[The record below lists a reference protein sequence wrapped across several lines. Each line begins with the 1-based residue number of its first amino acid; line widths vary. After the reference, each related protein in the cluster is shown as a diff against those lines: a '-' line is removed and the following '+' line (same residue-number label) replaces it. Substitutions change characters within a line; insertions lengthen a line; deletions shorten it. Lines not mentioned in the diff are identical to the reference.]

1 MEQNEMQMIQGMFES
16 LMMEMRSFKEEVNG
30 KFEEVNGKFEEVNG
44 KFEEVNGRL
53 DKLDEK
59 VTRIDVTI
67 ENEIRTNIKLLAE
80 GQETINRKLDQ
91 LADVPERL
99 ENLEIHVGAISP
111 TVHKHSIK
119 LKKL

>member
-44 KFEEVNGRL
+44 RL

-67 ENEIRTNIKLLAE
+67 ENEIRPNIKLLAE

>member
-16 LMMEMRSFKEEVNG
+16 LMMEIKGTN
-30 KFEEVNGKFEEVNG
+30 N
-44 KFEEVNGRL
+44 RL
-53 DKLDEK
+53 DKLENRFDGLEKKVDKLDEK

-67 ENEIRTNIKLLAE
+67 ENEIRPNIKLLAE